1 MNVIY
6 TSSVRAIATQ
16 ITLMSLCLFAC
27 SHLHAETIDV
37 YFGSAGKNSEGI
49 YHSTLNTDTGKLSKA
64 TQAHDITAAKFI
76 TTSPDN
82 QYLYAVATQKAPDEP
97 VVAAYKIEKNGEL
110 ALLNKTPVGDSSGTH
125 ISVHPNNRFLITAQY
140 GGNSVAL
147 FPIEEEGRVGER
159 AQLFEHKGGSGV
171 VPSRQQKP
179 HPHWV
184 GFSPDERFAFA
195 PDLGKDEIVIYKVNR
210 KKNTLKKHGAA
221 QTIAGGGPRHMRFS
235 VDGKFI
241 YLLNELTLS
250 VTTFAYDAKK
260 GKASPLTT
268 VATLSEATKAKEGF
282 NSASEILV
290 HPNGKF
296 VFTGNRGH
304 DSISA
309 FRANP
314 ETGELAL
321 IEVEAIRGSWPRSI
335 SMDPSGRWL
344 LAAGARSNTIS
355 VFGINQ
361 ETGELT
367 FQTGGV
373 INVPEPIT
381 IAFGRTQKA
390 E

>member
-159 AQLFEHKGGSGV
+159 AQLFEHKG
-171 VPSRQQKP
+171 
-179 HPHWV
+179 
-184 GFSPDERFAFA
+184 A
-195 PDLGKDEIVIYKVNR
+195 
-210 KKNTLKKHGAA
+210 
-221 QTIAGGGPRHMRFS
+221 IAGGGPRHMRFS

-361 ETGELT
+361 ETGNAT
-367 FQTGGV
+367 FQR
-373 INVPEPIT
+373 N
-381 IAFGRTQKA
+381 AFLVDALASHQYDWTDVLSSRPVRR
-390 E
+390 